1 MRRWKSQSSTSSQ
14 RQPVSQN
21 DAIAPT
27 ARTRVK
33 RLPKRASYDRDAI
46 YSILDTALVC
56 HVGFAIDGQPY
67 VIPTLH
73 VRIDDRLYIH
83 GSAASRMLGAA
94 ADGTP
99 LAVTVTHIDGVVLA
113 RSAFHHSVNYR
124 SAVILG
130 IAKLVADPA
139 EKLVVMKGLIDHVA
153 PGRWDHIRHPNEKEL
168 AATSVL
174 SIPIDGGVGEAQERR
189 PDRRRSR
196 LRAAHLGGTDS
207 VCNDGRWRRSPM
219 RGSTRRRRSPR
230 TLASTGCPRIEEQ
243 EPHDSDGGDG
253 DG

>member
-1 MRRWKSQSSTSSQ
+1 MEENYT
-14 RQPVSQN
+14 
-21 DAIAPT
+21 AIDRAPAKNSNESVAPT
-27 ARTRVK
+27 PRTRIK

-56 HVGFAIDGQPY
+56 HVGFALGGQPY

-73 VRIDDRLYIH
+73 VRIADRLYIH

-99 LAVTVTHIDGVVLA
+99 IAVTVTHIDGLVLA

-124 SAVILG
+124 SVVILG
-130 IAKLVADPA
+130 TATLVTGFA
-139 EKLVVMKGLIDHVA
+139 EKFAVMKGLIDHVA

-174 SIPIDGGVGEAQERR
+174 SIPIEEASAKL
-189 PDRRRSR
+189 RSGDPLDDEADYAMPIWAGQIPFATTTLNPLADAR
-196 LRAAHLGGTDS
+196 LAAS
-207 VCNDGRWRRSPM
+207 IPM
-219 RGSTRRRRSPR
+219 PAHVTEYLLPANRG
-230 TLASTGCPRIEEQ
+230 ARIT
-243 EPHDSDGGDG
+243 
-253 DG
+253 

>member
-1 MRRWKSQSSTSSQ
+1 MEMEEISQ
-14 RQPVSQN
+14 RFPQAQPIKS

-56 HVGFAIDGQPY
+56 HVGFALGGQPY

-99 LAVTVTHIDGVVLA
+99 MAITVTHIDGLVLA

-124 SAVILG
+124 SVVILG
-130 IAKLVADPA
+130 AATLVTDPA
-139 EKLVVMKGLIDHVA
+139 EKLAVMKGLIDHVA
-153 PGRWDHIRHPNEKEL
+153 PGRWDNIRHPNEKEL
-168 AATSVL
+168 AVTSVL
-174 SIPIDGGVGEAQERR
+174 SIPIVEASAKL
-189 PDRRRSR
+189 RSGDPLDDEADYAMPIWAGQIPFETRALTPVADAR
-196 LRAAHLGGTDS
+196 LA
-207 VCNDGRWRRSPM
+207 
-219 RGSTRRRRSPR
+219 
-230 TLASTGCPRIEEQ
+230 ASTPIPAYVNDYRLPANRGARVT
-243 EPHDSDGGDG
+243 
-253 DG
+253 